1 MTGLSRRRRYGKY
14 IRWILAGADFVML
27 NAALG
32 LTVTIIPTSDGAFPR
47 LMWLL
52 ANMAYIPAVIWLKNI
67 QTDRTVA
74 MEHVFGSS
82 LKAVALHAT
91 LFLSCLFFLR
101 IVIPLQSFLLF
112 YGLMFVMFP
121 IWWTLSRII
130 VKYYRRRGINYTK
143 VVIAGDNPVGRR
155 LYRELISDA
164 GYGFRVLGFFDS
176 TAAQEEDDGLYHG
189 LISQLRDFIAE
200 KGVDE
205 VFCALPES
213 RCDDISATFKAA
225 QDNVIQCY
233 VVPHIAAPMSR
244 AFDLYSIGAMTVMSV
259 RPQPLGRFHN
269 RLIKRL
275 LDLAVSS
282 AVLLVSPFLF
292 IPIAVVIKLTSPGPV
307 FFSQKRTGYKGK
319 AFTCYKFRTMRV
331 NDEADISQAT
341 ENDPRKT
348 RTGDFLRRTSLD
360 ELPQFLNVWLGNM
373 SVVGPRPHM
382 LSQTRLYSEMI
393 DSYMVRHY
401 IKPGITGWAQIN
413 GFRGRTE
420 KLWQMSE
427 RVRHDVWYIEH
438 WTFLLDL
445 KIMART
451 VFNALAGEKNAY

>member
-32 LTVTIIPTSDGAFPR
+32 LTVTIIPTSDGGMPR

-52 ANMAYIPAVIWLKNI
+52 ANMAYMPVVLWLKNI

-82 LKAVALHAT
+82 LKAVAFHAT

-121 IWWTLSRII
+121 IWWTVSRII

-155 LYRELISDA
+155 LYRELVSDA

-213 RCDDISATFKAA
+213 RNDDISATFKAA

-269 RLIKRL
+269 RLIKRAF
-275 LDLAVSS
+275 DLAVSS
-282 AVLLVSPFLF
+282 AVLLFSPLLFL
-292 IPIAVVIKLTSPGPV
+292 PIAVAIKLTSPGPV

-360 ELPQFLNVWLGNM
+360 ELPQFLNVWLGPTCFRRHA
-373 SVVGPRPHM
+373 SIPR
-382 LSQTRLYSEMI
+382 
-393 DSYMVRHY
+393 
-401 IKPGITGWAQIN
+401 
-413 GFRGRTE
+413 
-420 KLWQMSE
+420 
-427 RVRHDVWYIEH
+427 
-438 WTFLLDL
+438 
-445 KIMART
+445 
-451 VFNALAGEKNAY
+451 

>member
-32 LTVTIIPTSDGAFPR
+32 RTVKSIPTSDGGMPR

-52 ANMAYIPAVIWLKNI
+52 ANMAYMPVVLWLKNI

-121 IWWTLSRII
+121 IWWTVSRII

-155 LYRELISDA
+155 LYRELVSDA

-176 TAAQEEDDGLYHG
+176 TATQEEDDGLYHG

-213 RCDDISATFKAA
+213 RNDDISATFKAA

-244 AFDLYSIGAMTVMSV
+244 VFDLYSIGAMTVKSV
-259 RPQPLGRFHN
+259 RPQPLGR
-269 RLIKRL
+269 
-275 LDLAVSS
+275 
-282 AVLLVSPFLF
+282 
-292 IPIAVVIKLTSPGPV
+292 
-307 FFSQKRTGYKGK
+307 
-319 AFTCYKFRTMRV
+319 C
-331 NDEADISQAT
+331 
-341 ENDPRKT
+341 
-348 RTGDFLRRTSLD
+348 
-360 ELPQFLNVWLGNM
+360 
-373 SVVGPRPHM
+373 
-382 LSQTRLYSEMI
+382 QTRL
-393 DSYMVRHY
+393 
-401 IKPGITGWAQIN
+401 
-413 GFRGRTE
+413 
-420 KLWQMSE
+420 
-427 RVRHDVWYIEH
+427 
-438 WTFLLDL
+438 
-445 KIMART
+445 
-451 VFNALAGEKNAY
+451 